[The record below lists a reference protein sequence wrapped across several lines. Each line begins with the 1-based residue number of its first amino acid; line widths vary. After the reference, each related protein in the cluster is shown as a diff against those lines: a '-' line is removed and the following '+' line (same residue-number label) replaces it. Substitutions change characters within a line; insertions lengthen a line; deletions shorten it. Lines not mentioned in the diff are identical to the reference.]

1 MQNLLF
7 LLAVSACLLSAT
19 LASGQCDTWVNSP
32 NQDDATDAHVLYV
45 AEMQNQNYDAAYPL
59 WKRVFELAPAADG
72 QMDVHFTDGATI
84 LKSFFEKETDAAK
97 KKGYAEQ
104 AMGLFDQAVQC
115 LESGAIRV
123 PNMTAEKRTG
133 FIRGRQAF
141 DMFYTYRT
149 PYVEVEKVLYEAL
162 QKSGMDAEYIIF
174 SPYAYVM
181 VNLFSEKALP
191 AERIRE
197 VHARLNEIGDYQ
209 VAKNGPYR
217 DYYQQ
222 AIDAMNAT
230 IEPIELYI
238 YDCAYFKEKFKPE
251 FESNPEDF
259 ERMKIMIATL
269 KKQGCPE
276 DDAFLADLEGRYKGY
291 ADSVNAA
298 RQAEFEANNPG
309 YVARKLY
316 EEGKYR
322 EAIRKYEEA
331 LEKEEDQEKKAE
343 YLLGIASI
351 QYRKLNEYGKART
364 NAREAAQLKG
374 NWGAPYMLIG
384 DMYANSSRSCGS
396 DKDGWGQSLAVL
408 AAIEKYRYA
417 RAIDSEVAADA
428 NKKISLYN
436 DSKPSSENG
445 FLRSLSEGQKV
456 KVGCWIGETV
466 TLEYR

>member
-1 MQNLLF
+1 MQNLLS
-7 LLAVSACLLSAT
+7 LLTGTALLILPV
-19 LASGQCDTWVNSP
+19 LAGSQCESWVGSP

-45 AEMQNQNYDAAYPL
+45 AEMESSNFEAAYPY
-59 WKRVFELAPAADG
+59 WKKAFELAPAANG
-72 QMDVHFTDGATI
+72 KMDVHFTDGAAI
-84 LKSFFEKETDAAK
+84 LKAFFENETDADK
-97 KKGYAEQ
+97 KKAYA
-104 AMGLFDQAVQC
+104 DQAINLYNQAVEC
-115 LESGAIRV
+115 LESGGITV
-123 PNMTAEKRTG
+123 PDQTPDQRIG

-149 PYVEVEKVLYEAL
+149 PYVEVEKVLYESL
-162 QKSGMDAEYIIF
+162 QKGGLNTEYVVF

-181 VNLFSEKALP
+181 VNLFGEKQLEAQ
-191 AERIRE
+191 RIRE
-197 VHARLNEIGDYQ
+197 VHARLNE
-209 VAKNGPYR
+209 VAEHQIASNSPYK

-222 AIDAMNAT
+222 AMDAMNAT

-238 YDCAYFKEKFKPE
+238 YDCDYFKEKFQPE
-251 FESNPEDF
+251 FEVNPTDY

-276 DDAFLADLEGRYKGY
+276 TDPFLSDLEIRYKVY
-291 ADSVNAA
+291 ADSINAA

-322 EAIRKYEEA
+322 EAVSKYEEA
-331 LEKEEDQEKKAE
+331 LELEEDEEKKAE

-351 QYRKLNEYGKART
+351 QYRKLNDYSSARN
-364 NAREAAQLKG
+364 NARKAAQLKS

-384 DMYANSSRSCGS
+384 DMYANSSRNCGN

-408 AAIEKYRYA
+408 AALEKYRYA
-417 RAIDSEVAADA
+417 RSVDAEVAGDA
-428 NKKISLYN
+428 NRKISLYN
-436 DSKPSSENG
+436 DSKPTSENG
-445 FLRSLSEGQKV
+445 FLRNLSEGQKV
-456 KVGCWIGETV
+456 KVPCWIGESV

>member
-1 MQNLLF
+1 MQNLISFLVVLSLF
-7 LLAVSACLLSAT
+7 LHGGLAQ
-19 LASGQCDTWVNSP
+19 GQCASWVGSP
-32 NQDDATDAHVLYV
+32 DQDEATDAHVLYV
-45 AEMQNQNYDAAYPL
+45 AEMQSQNYDAAYPY
-59 WKRVFELAPAADG
+59 WQRAYELAPAANG
-72 QMDVHFTDGATI
+72 KMDVHFTDGATI
-84 LKSFFEKETDAAK
+84 LKAFFEKETDAEK
-97 KKGYAEQ
+97 KKAYAEQ
-104 AMGLFDQAVQC
+104 AIGLYDQAVEC
-115 LESGAIRV
+115 LNSGAISV
-123 PNMTAEKRTG
+123 DNQTAEQRIG

-141 DMFYTYRT
+141 DMFYTYQS
-149 PYVEVEKVLYEAL
+149 PYLDLEKVLYESL
-162 QKSGMDAEYIIF
+162 QKGGLNTEYIIF

-181 VNLFSEKALP
+181 VNLFSEKQLEAS
-191 AERIRE
+191 RIRE
-197 VHARLNEIGDYQ
+197 VHARLNE
-209 VAKNGPYR
+209 VAEHQIAANGPYK
-217 DYYQQ
+217 DYYKQ
-222 AIDAMNAT
+222 AMDAMNAT

-238 YDCAYFKEKFKPE
+238 YDCGYFKEKFQPE
-251 FESNPEDF
+251 FEANPTDF

-269 KKQGCPE
+269 KKQGCT
-276 DDAFLADLEGRYKGY
+276 DDDPFLSDLEDRYKVY

-316 EEGKYR
+316 EEGNFR
-322 EAIRKYEEA
+322 EAVKKYEEA

-351 QYRKLNEYGKART
+351 QYRKLNDYSSARN
-364 NAREAAQLKG
+364 NARKASQLKD

-384 DMYANSSRSCGS
+384 DMYANSSRNCGT

-417 RAIDSEVAADA
+417 RAIDPEVAGDA

-436 DSKPSSENG
+436 ESKPTSENG
-445 FLRSLSEGQKV
+445 FLRNLTEGQKV